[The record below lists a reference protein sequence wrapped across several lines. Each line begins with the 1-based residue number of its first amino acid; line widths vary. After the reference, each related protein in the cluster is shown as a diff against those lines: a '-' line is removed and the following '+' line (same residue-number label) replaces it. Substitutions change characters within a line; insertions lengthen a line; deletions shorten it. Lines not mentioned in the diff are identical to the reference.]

1 MSAKPG
7 LSHLGGLTIALY
19 VAGLGAL
26 GFAGWTVWGSA
37 KRLSEWPEV
46 SAAIKARRVIG
57 DPKGY
62 RGEVDF
68 AYAEQGIKYVSS
80 AHDTVVTS
88 TPGEALARLQEWPVG
103 ATRTVRY
110 NPTDPS
116 EVDMDARD
124 AVSRFIA
131 PGAGVLAGLVLI
143 VFAIVRT
150 SETFDE
156 IRAASVAPEPLPEGG
171 PLPDVDWIAR
181 ATEAAEKRRQEAVVA
196 KKSNAKLR
204 KQVRRVRVGALAL
217 GATGLALWGAGW
229 WVARPELEQRNAW
242 QRADATSVGVSV
254 VDVERAGKTQ
264 YSVDALMA
272 LERSATGSAVLVS
285 AGAWYA
291 DRAKAE
297 ADSAKVEYGSAHQ
310 VVLDPKEPF
319 RARLAETMTWKDFG
333 WPIAF
338 AVLGLLALASGG
350 WVFREGQAIK
360 AAGERKLKSLGPKTA
375 FPTPPKPIDLDFKG
389 H

>member
-19 VAGLGAL
+19 VAALGAL
-26 GFAGWTVWGSA
+26 GVAGWQVWGSA

-46 SAAIKARRVIG
+46 SAVIKGRRVTG

-68 AYAEQGIKYVSS
+68 AYAEAGIKYVST
-80 AHDTVVTS
+80 ARDTVVAGS
-88 TPGEALARLQEWPVG
+88 PGEALARLADWPVG

-110 NPTDPS
+110 NPQDPS
-116 EVDMDARD
+116 DVDMDARD
-124 AVSRFIA
+124 AVSRFLA
-131 PGAGVLAGLVLI
+131 PGALAVVGLALLVL
-143 VFAIVRT
+143 AIVRT

-156 IRAASVAPEPLPEGG
+156 VRAASVAPEPLPEGG
-171 PLPDVDWIAR
+171 PLPDVDWVAR
-181 ATEAAEKRRQEAVVA
+181 AQEAAEKRRQEAIVA

-204 KQVRRVRVGALAL
+204 KQVRRVRVGALAV

-229 WVARPELEQRNAW
+229 LVARPEIAQRREW
-242 QRADATSVGVSV
+242 RRTDATTVGVSI
-254 VDVERAGKTQ
+254 VDVERAGKSL

-272 LERSATGSAVLVS
+272 LERSASGMAVLVS
-285 AGAWYA
+285 AGGWYA

-310 VVLDPKEPF
+310 VLLDPTEQF
-319 RARLAETMTWKDFG
+319 RARLADTLNWTDFG

-338 AVLGLLALASGG
+338 GLLGLLALASAG
-350 WVFREGQAIK
+350 WLVREAQAIK
-360 AAGERKLKSLGPKTA
+360 AAGERKLKALGPKTA
-375 FPTPPKPIDLDFKG
+375 FPTPPKPIDLDV
-389 H
+389 